1 MHSGNRGGIDV
12 RREDIREGMK
22 VRSSDGETLGKVL
35 SLGDSTFIIEKG
47 FFFPKD
53 YEARYDQVS
62 DIRDGEIWVSRSG
75 AEYGTEYGAES
86 RLGEERG
93 AELRGASATEETR
106 IPLAEEELIAE
117 KRANKAGEVRVT
129 KEVITEQKEISV
141 PVTREEV
148 RVERV
153 PASAS
158 TQVEEG
164 AFEER
169 SVSVPVYEEEVE
181 IRKRPVVREEV
192 RVAKTTHE
200 EQERA
205 TADVR
210 REEARIEDET
220 ETRPYGGPGP
230 GETKY

>member
-1 MHSGNRGGIDV
+1 MNREG
-12 RREDIREGMK
+12 IREGMK

-35 SLGDSTFIIEKG
+35 SIGDSSFIIEKG

-53 YEARYDQVS
+53 YEARFDQIT
-62 DIRDGEIWVSRSG
+62 DIRDGEIWVARS
-75 AEYGTEYGAES
+75 GTEYG
-86 RLGEERG
+86 RDRDLGDERREG
-93 AELRGASATEETR
+93 MGLQGTAASEETR
-106 IPLAEEELIAE
+106 IPLAEEELVAE
-117 KRANKAGEVRVT
+117 KTSRKAGEVRVT

-158 TQVEEG
+158 ATTDEG
-164 AFEER
+164 AFEKR

-181 IRKRPVVREEV
+181 VRTRPVVREEV

-200 EQERA
+200 EQERR

-220 ETRPYGGPGP
+220 ESEQRPYGGPGP